1 MKKTMATLLALVLVM
16 TLCACGFCA
25 TTEGVFE
32 SEGRQ
37 YITAA
42 QLQADIAAGKDVFL
56 LDIQPEKNYE
66 KGHLKG
72 AVATYAFPVETDKEK
87 AAVDAVLDD
96 AKGKDLIIICPG
108 GKKGAINTWNH
119 LTANGYDMSTV
130 YILEK
135 GQNGWTGDVVTGA
148 K

>member
-1 MKKTMATLLALVLVM
+1 MKKKMSLVLALVMFFALS
-16 TLCACGFCA
+16 ACGYA
-25 TTEGVFE
+25 ASAEGVFE

-37 YITAA
+37 YITAD
-42 QLQADIAAGKDVFL
+42 QLKTNIAAGKDMFL
-56 LDIQPEKNYE
+56 LDIQPEKNYK

-87 AAVDAVLDD
+87 AAVDAVLGD

-119 LTANGYDMSTV
+119 LAANGYDMSTV

-135 GQNGWTGDVVTGA
+135 GQNGWTGDVVR
-148 K
+148 